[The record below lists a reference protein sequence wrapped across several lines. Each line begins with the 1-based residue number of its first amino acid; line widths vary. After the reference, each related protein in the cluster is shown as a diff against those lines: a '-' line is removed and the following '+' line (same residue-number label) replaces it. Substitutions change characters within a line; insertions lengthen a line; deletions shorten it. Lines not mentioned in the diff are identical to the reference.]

1 MLGRV
6 PRLRWAIL
14 VPLAVATAG
23 VWIGVAIAP
32 ENAPIP
38 NVVWLGVR
46 LFFAVSFL
54 LIGIVLIYR
63 LLVDGRPPEREL

>member
-1 MLGRV
+1 MLDRV

-54 LIGIVLIYR
+54 FIGIVLIYR
-63 LLVDGRPPEREL
+63 LLVDGRPPERER

>member
-1 MLGRV
+1 MLDRV

-14 VPLAVATAG
+14 VPLAVAVVG
-23 VWIGVAIAP
+23 VWIGVAVAP

-38 NVVWLGVR
+38 NIVWVGVR

-54 LIGIVLIYR
+54 LIGIVLIFR
-63 LLVDGRPPEREL
+63 LLVDGRPPERDS

>member
-1 MLGRV
+1 MPDRV

-38 NVVWLGVR
+38 NVVWLGVQ